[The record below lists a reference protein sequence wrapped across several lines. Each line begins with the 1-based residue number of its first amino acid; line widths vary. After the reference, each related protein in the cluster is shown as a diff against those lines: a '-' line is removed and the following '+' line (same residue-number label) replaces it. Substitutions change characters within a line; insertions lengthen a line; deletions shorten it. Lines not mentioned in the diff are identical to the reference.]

1 MRTALFLA
9 GVLALTAGCSA
20 GNSGTTKN
28 LTERQRDSILA
39 REPIPG
45 AFVVGRALNASD
57 REASRASRMNAQ
69 VDSLPR

>member
-9 GVLALTAGCSA
+9 AVLALTAGCSA

-57 REASRASRMNAQ
+57 REASRATRMNAQ
-69 VDSLPR
+69 MDSLPR